1 MISTA
6 LSDNKAKLLC
16 HKQTLD
22 RIETKLETVVVED
35 QQILISDNDL
45 HVEVLYAPGH
55 TSGHLALW
63 ERKGGVLIAGDHV
76 VGVGSAVLDA
86 RAGGDMLAYFNTTHK
101 FISLQPTLV
110 IPAHGPPHYDPI
122 RLLNSYIEHR
132 QARED
137 QILTAIIQARLS
149 RVLLPGAYPSFVAG
163 RSTNGR

>member
-86 RAGGDMLAYFNTTHK
+86 RSCL
-101 FISLQPTLV
+101 SL
-110 IPAHGPPHYDPI
+110 
-122 RLLNSYIEHR
+122 
-132 QARED
+132 
-137 QILTAIIQARLS
+137 
-149 RVLLPGAYPSFVAG
+149 LLPDSMT
-163 RSTNGR
+163 RSD